1 MPVRCRQA
9 EGARGIHH
17 LITPIVSETRSK
29 KQTPATMAKDKNR
42 ARRKLTRLLPGFGLT
57 PQMVLS
63 ASCNW
68 PNTPLAPKSATA
80 IPTTVAM
87 ALAVGLPALA
97 AMSSTAL
104 ALLRSRKE

>member
-1 MPVRCRQA
+1 
-9 EGARGIHH
+9 
-17 LITPIVSETRSK
+17 
-29 KQTPATMAKDKNR
+29 MAKDKNR
-42 ARRKLTRLLPGFGLT
+42 ARRKLARLLPGFGLT

-80 IPTTVAM
+80 IPTTVAT

-97 AMSSTAL
+97 AIVPPPPWRCCDQGRIELVKDFSAGYFAVTVDESKN
-104 ALLRSRKE
+104 S